1 MLNVVSKKSL
11 IGKTLDEYGISR
23 QAVSLACGG
32 VAMETIS
39 KWCNLDEHGKPRQNI
54 SQEHLL
60 QLVNLIKTEANISID
75 PSDLLEEPD
84 YYINKLRVVGEMN
97 DAHKI
102 KILHRHKK
110 VSVDSKY
117 PPDRSAIEFYDN
129 PDKVYYFI
137 FDSIE
142 YNPNTKNFH
151 NIDAILHLK
160 NGEYVYAR
168 DVQIG
173 FDDEVRYTDVVHSK
187 GSKKSVFKTTLS
199 KIKWYHPITDI
210 KIKIN

>member
-60 QLVNLIKTEANISID
+60 QLVHLIKTEANINID

-84 YYINKLRVVGEMN
+84 YYINKLRVVGEMTEN
-97 DAHKI
+97 QNI
-102 KILHRHKK
+102 KIFHRHKK

-117 PPDRSAIEFYDN
+117 PPDRSAIEYYAN

-142 YNPNTKNFH
+142 YDPNTKNFH
-151 NIDAILHLK
+151 NIDAIIHLK
-160 NGEYVYAR
+160 KGEYVFAR
-168 DVQIG
+168 NVEIG
-173 FDDEVRYTDVVHSK
+173 FDDEVRFTNYLREMY
-187 GSKKSVFKTTLS
+187 KTKIN
-199 KIKWYHPITDI
+199 KIKSYHPITDI
-210 KIKIN
+210 KIKVN